1 MALAKGV
8 VCVDLDSQRID
19 TAYPALPPA
28 MRAEVEAATRRVRA
42 LAHEALGEIV
52 DEDAASRD
60 MALVAAE
67 ARLQA
72 TVARHI
78 VALLDPPRR
87 PGEPKGSALDPRT
100 RGVAAVARCAPEARP
115 FARQLVDTQHV
126 QQLFEMRPQCWR
138 LGLKDSLICAQARD
152 ALFEDADELECCDV
166 VLRCH
171 GPRADAYTYRVPP
184 PLTGGDA
191 TDDESTDEETADDGF
206 AWRPRRL
213 FGSSTTPPPTR
224 VYRYGV
230 LADLLGAT
238 VGDLRCALEPPI
250 EPPVLVETPAPRAVP
265 PPPGAAGTRDAA
277 PTKPLREFTPPKAP
291 GRTVRVGRGVGRR
304 GFCPWQARRRA
315 RARRLR
321 RWYESLGTAASYPS
335 GTTSLAGKLLARQS
349 PAPAC

>member
-1 MALAKGV
+1 MSLIAPLEVAGAYVPVLPKPLLDLLDAPQAYVLGAKSAWLPRDENRKMALAKGV

-67 ARLQA
+67 AKLQA

-126 QQLFEMRPQCWR
+126 QQSRARPKSYSQR
-138 LGLKDSLICAQARD
+138 ATRHRRVHVEVDFTLELSSRPDSLICA
-152 ALFEDADELECCDV
+152 
-166 VLRCH
+166 
-171 GPRADAYTYRVPP
+171 
-184 PLTGGDA
+184 
-191 TDDESTDEETADDGF
+191 
-206 AWRPRRL
+206 
-213 FGSSTTPPPTR
+213 GSSRRAMRSSRMRTSSS
-224 VYRYGV
+224 
-230 LADLLGAT
+230 AAMSFCGAT
-238 VGDLRCALEPPI
+238 VR
-250 EPPVLVETPAPRAVP
+250 
-265 PPPGAAGTRDAA
+265 A
-277 PTKPLREFTPPKAP
+277 PTPT
-291 GRTVRVGRGVGRR
+291 RTA
-304 GFCPWQARRRA
+304 C
-315 RARRLR
+315 RLR
-321 RWYESLGTAASYPS
+321 
-335 GTTSLAGKLLARQS
+335 
-349 PAPAC
+349 